1 MYRKMLFGVII
12 AAILSGCNKVSDSD
26 RREAADLI
34 KGTLQDTEVCLFD
47 DDFEFP
53 TILVGRKFAGKKL
66 GRFDAL
72 VSAGLLR
79 EQVQI
84 LSIPKDAPKHLYHY
98 TKHHEIELKTFDLT
112 DTGRPYYRKGDEG
125 GYFCYGRPEL
135 VEIKTI
141 THDGAKNGHDIM
153 AASFEYRVIMSAD
166 WSHNE
171 LIRLEFS
178 KIRNEHD
185 PNEPL
190 IGKQQLVRDAQGSI
204 VPVGGGALGEKYW

>member
-1 MYRKMLFGVII
+1 MIRKILFGVII
-12 AAILSGCNKVSDSD
+12 AAILSACNKVSDRD
-26 RREAADLI
+26 RREVADLI
-34 KGTLQDTEVCLFD
+34 GSTLQDTEVCLFD

-66 GRFDAL
+66 ARFDAL
-72 VSAGLLR
+72 VSAGLVR

-98 TKHHEIELKTFDLT
+98 TQRHEIELKTFDLT

-141 THDGAKNGHDIM
+141 THGGTKNGHDIM
-153 AASFEYRVIMSAD
+153 TAAFEYRVIMNAD

-171 LIRLEFS
+171 LILLEFP
-178 KIRNEHD
+178 KIRNERD
-185 PNEPL
+185 PDEPL
-190 IGKQQLVRDAQGSI
+190 IGKQQFVRNAQGSI
-204 VPVGGGALGEKYW
+204 VPVGGGALGDKYW